1 MKIEAENRCCG
12 EQGDPV
18 SIRIKIRS
26 LVMLMTFSAVAM
38 TVVYLPS
45 AAAADKA
52 QAIKKSDVESLP
64 GYWGRTDAGYFLE
77 LKDISM
83 DGTLKAAYFNPRSIN
98 VSRAEWKRNEG
109 RLTLFIE
116 LRDTNYPGS
125 NYILTYDPVSDKL
138 SGTYYQAVQK
148 KTFTVEF
155 IRRK

>member
-1 MKIEAENRCCG
+1 MIM
-12 EQGDPV
+12 PFV
-18 SIRIKIRS
+18 
-26 LVMLMTFSAVAM
+26 VLMALSVVTT
-38 TVVYLPS
+38 TVVS
-45 AAAADKA
+45 ALSAEAADKS
-52 QAIKKSDVESLP
+52 QAVNKSDIERMP
-64 GYWGRTDAGYFLE
+64 GRWSRTDASYILE

-125 NYILTYDPVSDKL
+125 NYSLTYDPGSDKL
-138 SGTYYQAVQK
+138 SGTYYQAVQRR
-148 KTFTVEF
+148 TFTVEF